1 MRNVVVTGFG
11 VISSSGNDPE
21 TMWKN
26 ISSGK
31 SGIRYIDDPLFNES
45 PVRIAG
51 KVDDFSAETYF
62 CAKDAKKY
70 DKYIQFAVAA
80 AQQAVDMSGLK
91 NADWNPERA
100 GVYVGSGVGGIET
113 VMKNHEAFLAK
124 GARRVSPFMIPM
136 MIANMAS
143 GVVAIKT
150 GFKGANYAPVS
161 ACATANNAIG
171 EAFLSIAHGQA
182 DVMLAGGSDA
192 GIQPFLLAGFASM
205 KALSTRNDAPEQAS
219 RPFDGERDGFVMAE
233 GAAVLLLEEEG
244 HALRRRAA
252 ILGEVVG
259 YGATCDAGHI
269 TSPDYQGAARA
280 MQAAIDQAGVTA
292 AEIGYINAHAT
303 GTKEGDRSEARAI
316 KLVFG
321 DSLAGVKI
329 SATKSMTGH
338 LFGAAGGI
346 EAIITLQ
353 ALRCGVL
360 PPTINMESPDEE
372 CDIPHVR
379 NKAVQT
385 TARYA
390 LSNSFGFGGHNASLV
405 FRKHGD

>member
-1 MRNVVVTGFG
+1 MRKVVVTGFG

-31 SGIRYIDDPLFNES
+31 SGIRYLDDSAFDES

-80 AQQAVDMSGLK
+80 SLQAVEMSGLES
-91 NADWNPERA
+91 ADWDPERA

-113 VMKNHEAFLAK
+113 IMKNHEAFLAK

-136 MIANMAS
+136 MIVNMAS
-143 GVVAIKT
+143 GVVAIRT

-161 ACATANNAIG
+161 ACATVNNAIG

-192 GIQPFLLAGFASM
+192 GIQPFLLAGFSSM
-205 KALSTRNDAPEQAS
+205 KALSTRNDVPEQAS
-219 RPFDGERDGFVMAE
+219 RPFDSGRDGFVMAE
-233 GAAVLLLEEEG
+233 GAAVLLLEEEE
-244 HALRRRAA
+244 HARRRQAT

-269 TSPDYQGAARA
+269 TSPDFQGGARA
-280 MQAAIDQAGVTA
+280 MKIAIGQSGASVT
-292 AEIGYINAHAT
+292 EIGYINAHAT
-303 GTKEGDRSEARAI
+303 GTKEGDRSEAAAI
-316 KLVFG
+316 RSVFG
-321 DSLAGVKI
+321 DSLKTVRV

-346 EAIITLQ
+346 EAIITIE
-353 ALRCGVL
+353 ALRHGIL
-360 PPTINMESPDEE
+360 PPTVNLDSPDEE
-372 CDIPHVR
+372 CDIPHICNR
-379 NKAVQT
+379 AVQT
-385 TARYA
+385 STCYA

-405 FRKHGD
+405 FRKYEE

>member
-1 MRNVVVTGFG
+1 MRKVVVTGFG

-31 SGIRYIDDPLFNES
+31 SGIRYLDDSAFDES

-62 CAKDAKKY
+62 CAKDVKKY

-80 AQQAVDMSGLK
+80 AVQAVAMSGLEG
-91 NADWNPERA
+91 ADWGPERA
-100 GVYVGSGVGGIET
+100 GVYVGSGIGGIET
-113 VMKNHEAFLAK
+113 IMRNHEAFLNK

-136 MIANMAS
+136 MIVNMAS
-143 GVVAIKT
+143 GVIAIRT

-161 ACATANNAIG
+161 ACASANNAIG

-192 GIQPFLLAGFASM
+192 GIQPFLLAGFSSM

-219 RPFDGERDGFVMAE
+219 RPFDSGRDGFVMAE

-244 HALRRRAA
+244 HARRREAT

-269 TSPDYQGAARA
+269 TSPDFEGGARA
-280 MQAAIDQAGVTA
+280 MSIAIGQSGVSA

-303 GTKEGDRSEARAI
+303 GTKEGDRSEAAAI
-316 KLVFG
+316 RRVFG
-321 DSLAGVKI
+321 DSLKTLKV

-346 EAIITLQ
+346 EAIITLE
-353 ALRCGVL
+353 ALRHGLL
-360 PPTINMESPDEE
+360 PPTINLDAPDEA
-372 CDIPHVR
+372 CDIPHVCNR
-379 NKAVQT
+379 AEQT
-385 TARYA
+385 SICYA

-405 FRKHGD
+405 FKKYEG